1 MAKIAIVSDVHLGT
15 RQYGL
20 NERYEDFLSS
30 FERFGKDVA
39 RKVDAVFIGG
49 DLFDSP
55 RPDARSVLV
64 AQNVI
69 EHIQNEGTQVF
80 GIDGNHDLSDG
91 NWMSVVGAQAMFDC
105 QVMPIK
111 GFKVVGVNYRNGRDF
126 IAAIRDMVDRGVR
139 ADILVAHFALAE
151 MGGGGTS
158 DTGVQEI
165 CPLLEKMGVKCV
177 LMGHIHI
184 PEARMW
190 NGILFVN
197 PGSTEMKSSNEPRD
211 KYYFIVDTDT
221 WSAMEV
227 PLVTRQIAD
236 DEITNEADIEK
247 FREDLTYE
255 MEMEDKFEIRPFHQ
269 VIADDSIEDVYK
281 RVAQIVHDTGA
292 IARIVTRSSKAR
304 DLAPVVDRKESVA
317 SLESAVE
324 ARFPKES
331 DEAKL
336 TVSYLHSSDPA
347 SVHLI
352 TEKYLKG
359 EK

>member
-1 MAKIAIVSDVHLGT
+1 MAKIAIVSDIHLGT

-20 NERYEDFLSS
+20 KERYEDFHSS
-30 FERFGKDVA
+30 FEEFGKSL
-39 RKVDAVFIGG
+39 RGYRLDAVVIGG

-55 RPDARSVLV
+55 RPDANSVLV
-64 AQNVI
+64 AQDVVKVI
-69 EHIQNEGTQVF
+69 RECGPVY
-80 GIDGNHDLSDG
+80 GIDGNHDLSNGDWLRVIGVEPLGDG
-91 NWMSVVGAQAMFDC
+91 QVAKVGDLKMC
-105 QVMPIK
+105 
-111 GFKVVGVNYRNGRDF
+111 GLHYRNGRDF
-126 IAAIRDMVDRGVR
+126 IAAIRDMVDRGVK

-165 CPLLEKMGVKCV
+165 CPLLEKIGVKCV

-211 KYYFIVDTDT
+211 KYYFVVDTDT
-221 WSAMEV
+221 WSATEV
-227 PLVTRQIAD
+227 PIMTRPIAD
-236 DEITNEADIEK
+236 DEITNEADVEK

-255 MEMEDKFEIRPFHQ
+255 MDMEDKLEIRPFHQ

>member
-1 MAKIAIVSDVHLGT
+1 MAKIAIVSDIHLGT
-15 RQYGL
+15 LQYGL
-20 NERYEDFLSS
+20 KERYEDFLSS

-69 EHIQNEGTQVF
+69 EYIQNEGTQVF

-105 QVMPIK
+105 QEMPIK
-111 GFKVVGVNYRNGRDF
+111 GLKVVGMNYRNGRDF
-126 IAAIRDMVDRGVR
+126 IAAIHDMVDRGVK

-158 DTGVQEI
+158 DTGVQEL

-197 PGSTEMKSSNEPRD
+197 SGSTEMKSSNEPRD

-255 MEMEDKFEIRPFHQ
+255 MEMEDKLEIRPFHQ